1 MKIVIIILSVLILSS
16 CDTSVEYTDNIKFT
30 EAQLR
35 RASTYELSGR
45 LFEIEKRYS
54 PVVPTRDGEAASIGI
69 KVKYPSFEGK
79 TVENQDFF
87 IIKERY
93 PEKLIWI
100 DLWRIYENGKILVS
114 DRVDRAVEYGGQ
126 VKFDSNIGLWST
138 SRSKSEEV
146 FYDKEKTLILR
157 CSKIKVD
164 IVPMCNG
171 YKDLFDK
178 SITLDV
184 MFKRKYISDWKRIMH
199 ESEKLVL
206 SFYREKN
213 ERKTSFTL

>member
-87 IIKERY
+87 IIKGRY
-93 PEKLIWI
+93 PEELIWI
-100 DLWRIYENGKILVS
+100 DLWQAYDGNEILVHN
-114 DRVDRAVEYGGQ
+114 RI
-126 VKFDSNIGLWST
+126 DSAFRYDSRLKYNKSIKLWTVSA
-138 SRSKSEEV
+138 SKYQDA
-146 FYDKEKTLILR
+146 FFKK
-157 CSKIKVD
+157 
-164 IVPMCNG
+164 
-171 YKDLFDK
+171 DK
-178 SITLDV
+178 SIYLECSKQDKYIAPSCKGYLDLYDDSILLIV
-184 MFKRKYISDWKRIMH
+184 MFKRKYLSDWNNIMTR
-199 ESEKLVL
+199 SRKLVET
-206 SFYREKN
+206 FN
-213 ERKTSFTL
+213 ENADKK